1 MMRCLRQL
9 VVGLLLLAAPG
20 GAAPSAEQIKDVARD
35 LVCVCGTCNR
45 ESLAT
50 CLCGTATSERATI
63 GDLLHAGQ
71 TRAQIVS
78 SYVERF
84 GPMGLAKP
92 PEGYDVV
99 WVVPFLMLG
108 VGVLGVRQILV
119 YWRGG
124 RQATPAG
131 VQTHTAAQKS
141 SAYDD
146 RLRADL
152 DEFES

>member
-1 MMRCLRQL
+1 MMRCLRLL

-20 GAAPSAEQIKDVARD
+20 SAAPSAEQVKDVARD
-35 LVCVCGTCNR
+35 LVCLCGTCNR

-50 CLCGTATSERATI
+50 CLCGTATSERALI
-63 GDLLHAGQ
+63 GDMLHAGQ
-71 TRAQIVS
+71 SRAQIVA

-99 WVVPFLMLG
+99 WVVPLLMLG

-119 YWRGG
+119 YWRGN
-124 RQATPAG
+124 RKAPPAG
-131 VQTHTAAQKS
+131 GPAHMAPQKS

-146 RLRADL
+146 KLRADL
-152 DEFES
+152 NEFES